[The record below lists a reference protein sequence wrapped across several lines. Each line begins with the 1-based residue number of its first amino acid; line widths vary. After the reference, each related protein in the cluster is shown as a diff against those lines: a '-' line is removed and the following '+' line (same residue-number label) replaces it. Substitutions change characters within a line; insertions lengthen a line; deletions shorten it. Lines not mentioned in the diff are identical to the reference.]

1 MTEYQWLL
9 LAKLLDRYN
18 SMKDSISLMNKM
30 YPNCKRIQEMIVAFG
45 NGCDAKDILNK
56 NKTEK
61 MIAYY
66 SKFTSLNKAIYITF
80 ERQRR
85 LKLTVK
91 KILTDMS
98 YQFILFVSSMVVL
111 TLFMHTVLPTMVNS
125 LQLETNNALH
135 LMKAFKTVNVFKN
148 IIIWTI
154 LLCSAG
160 LLYLIVNKKIVF
172 LWAFLHRVHLDAF
185 FKVIATYFLVLDL
198 KILLDNGI
206 SLNDSLTLIK
216 LNKDNQLSGL
226 LAFHFNNCLES
237 GTEFEKSL
245 DNEYFDEQFH
255 AICLWGLKSDD
266 FSASLN
272 DYVEII
278 EFKMQ
283 RMLKRITKGL
293 QIMCYLFVMV
303 IIVLAYEVLM
313 IPLDM
318 LQDFGVN

>member
-18 SMKDSISLMNKM
+18 SLKDSISLLSKM
-30 YPNCKRIQEMIVAFG
+30 YPNCKRIREMILAFQ
-45 NGCDAKDILNK
+45 NGQDAKDILNK

-66 SKFTSLNKAIYITF
+66 CEFTSLNKAIYITF

-85 LKLTVK
+85 LKQTVK
-91 KILTDMS
+91 KVLTDMS
-98 YQFILFVSSMVVL
+98 YQFILFISSMVIL

-125 LQLETNNALH
+125 LQLETNNTLH
-135 LMKAFKTVNVFKN
+135 LMRAFKAVNIFKN
-148 IIIWTI
+148 ILIWAV
-154 LLCSAG
+154 LLCSTG
-160 LLYLIVNKKIVF
+160 LLYLFVNKKLVL
-172 LWAFLHRVHLDAF
+172 LWVFLHRLHLDEF
-185 FKVIATYFLVLDL
+185 FKIIATYLLVLDL

-206 SLNDSLTLIK
+206 SLNDSLKLIK

-245 DNEYFDEQFH
+245 DNEYFDDQFH
-255 AICLWGLKSDD
+255 SICLWGLKSDD

-272 DYVEII
+272 DYAEII

-283 RMLKRITKGL
+283 RVLKRITKTL
-293 QIMCYLFVMV
+293 QIMCYLFVTV

-318 LQDFGVN
+318 LQDFSIN